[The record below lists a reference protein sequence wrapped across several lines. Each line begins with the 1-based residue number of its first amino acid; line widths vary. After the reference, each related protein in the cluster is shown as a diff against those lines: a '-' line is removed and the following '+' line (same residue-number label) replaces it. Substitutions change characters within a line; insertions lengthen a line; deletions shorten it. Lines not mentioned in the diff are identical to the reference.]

1 VETKAL
7 RTNIMVVIAKFIYEF
22 IIIRFGCL
30 FTLESDHGTHFIN
43 KTTKLKKIYGGY
55 SFLVSKGQ
63 KKHIGKFK
71 NMMVW
76 LV

>member
-1 VETKAL
+1 MALTLSTKPQ
-7 RTNIMVVIAKFIYEF
+7 IF
-22 IIIRFGCL
+22 
-30 FTLESDHGTHFIN
+30 
-43 KTTKLKKIYGGY
+43 LKNYGGY